1 MFVRRKLR
9 RPCRHTRPT
18 TPHPRRLRQIPSRK
32 QLRHRGTKIAESQV
46 IKILRKVSQRKVSQ
60 ITFQT
65 PPPWD
70 GSRELDVLGFKKKGK
85 PAAQPPP
92 GPVNPAP

>member
-1 MFVRRKLR
+1 M
-9 RPCRHTRPT
+9 
-18 TPHPRRLRQIPSRK
+18 
-32 QLRHRGTKIAESQV
+32 
-46 IKILRKVSQRKVSQ
+46 KILRKVSQ

-92 GPVNPAP
+92 GPVNPAR

>member
-1 MFVRRKLR
+1 
-9 RPCRHTRPT
+9 
-18 TPHPRRLRQIPSRK
+18 
-32 QLRHRGTKIAESQV
+32 V

-70 GSRELDVLGFKKKGK
+70 GSRELDEKGK

-92 GPVNPAP
+92 GPVNPAR